1 MFYAQHS
8 NEIVLGAK
16 YLAAGLS
23 MGFGAIGAGLGTFR
37 SATSAVI
44 GMSRQP
50 SQDIM
55 ILRTML
61 ITQAV
66 TEAASIFALV
76 VACLLLFVPLPYEVT
91 DNNFWFMATG
101 LISAGLAMG
110 LGAIGGGIGM
120 GLAGSKAVEGVS
132 RNPSSGGDVQF
143 VHLLGSAV
151 AGNPAVF
158 GLVVS
163 LLLMLSI
170 DYSVFPGLP
179 KLMAILGAGFSIGLG
194 AIGSGIGCGFPAAAS
209 CLGTAKKPK
218 LRFTLVRTMLIGQ
231 AVAQSVCVFALVVAL
246 LLLYTVS

>member
-1 MFYAQHS
+1 MIYSEYA
-8 NEIVLGAK
+8 NEIVMGSK

-37 SATSAVI
+37 SATAAVL
-44 GMSRQP
+44 GMARQP
-50 SQDIM
+50 MQDVL

-66 TEAASIFALV
+66 TESASIFALV
-76 VACLLLFVPLPYEVT
+76 VACLLLFVPLPFAVT
-91 DNNFWFMATG
+91 EENFWFMA
-101 LISAGLAMG
+101 AGLLACGLSMG

-120 GLAGSKAVEGVS
+120 GLTGSKAVEGIA
-132 RNPSSGGDVQF
+132 RNPSAQGDVQF

-158 GLVVS
+158 GLVVA
-163 LLLMLSI
+163 LLLLLSI
-170 DYSVFPGLP
+170 DYSVYPGLP
-179 KLMAILGAGFSIGLG
+179 KLMALLGSGLSIGLG
-194 AIGSGIGCGFPAAAS
+194 AIGSGIGCGLPAASS
-209 CLGTAKKPK
+209 CAGTAKKPA

-246 LLLYTVS
+246 LLLYTV

>member
-1 MFYAQHS
+1 MIFSEHA
-8 NEIVLGAK
+8 NEIVTGSK

-37 SATSAVI
+37 SATAAVI
-44 GMSRQP
+44 GMARQP
-50 SQDIM
+50 KQDVL

-66 TEAASIFALV
+66 TESASIFALV
-76 VACLLLFVPLPYEVT
+76 VSCLLLFVPLPVAVT
-91 DNNFWFMATG
+91 ADNFWYMSAG
-101 LISAGLAMG
+101 LIACGLAMG

-120 GLAGSKAVEGVS
+120 GLTGSKAVEGVS
-132 RNPSSGGDVQF
+132 RHPSAQGDVQF

-158 GLVVS
+158 GLVVA
-163 LLLMLSI
+163 LLLLLSI
-170 DYSVFPGLP
+170 DYSTYPGLP
-179 KLMAILGAGFSIGLG
+179 KLMALLGAGFSIGLG
-194 AIGSGIGCGFPAAAS
+194 AIGSGIGCGFPAASS
-209 CLGTAKKPK
+209 CEGTARKPA

-246 LLLYTVS
+246 LLLYTV